1 MYLKQT
7 FCNYLLAFT
16 VMAVPLTMS
25 SQSYDRGGRL
35 EQRHHDSRY
44 DQHHRSSRER
54 SYHYHQDRYRDDRAY
69 YRNRRNNDCR
79 RDDRYRRSR
88 YSGHRHRGGLFD
100 IIIRI

>member
-16 VMAVPLTMS
+16 VLALPPAMS
-25 SQSYDRGGRL
+25 GQSYGRSGRL

-44 DQHHRSSRER
+44 DHHHRSNRER
-54 SYHYHQDRYRDDRAY
+54 SYHYRQDHYRDEHDHYRQRRNNSCKRDDR
-69 YRNRRNNDCR
+69 N
-79 RDDRYRRSR
+79 RRSR
-88 YSGHRHRGGLFD
+88 HSGYRHRGGLLD